1 MTISEY
7 KKLQKND
14 TLMIG
19 LDVSE
24 EKTNRVINRILEVDN
39 FQNMAC
45 CCDDFADF
53 VTEILEWGVDHI
65 AGVDFFDTYKSFRDF
80 TFNPELDIERLDT
93 FIREEG

>member
-1 MTISEY
+1 MNN
-7 KKLQKND
+7 KLTSTD
-14 TLMIG
+14 
-19 LDVSE
+19 
-24 EKTNRVINRILEVDN
+24 RVINRILEVDN

-45 CCDDFADF
+45 FCEDFSEF

-93 FIREEG
+93 FISEEG